1 MMRKDCED
9 CKLSLFCWDSS
20 MACTASILFLIQIFP
35 QLGLVEKEYIKLGVG
50 KIVSRAHLD
59 IVVATQALLLRL

>member
-1 MMRKDCED
+1 
-9 CKLSLFCWDSS
+9 